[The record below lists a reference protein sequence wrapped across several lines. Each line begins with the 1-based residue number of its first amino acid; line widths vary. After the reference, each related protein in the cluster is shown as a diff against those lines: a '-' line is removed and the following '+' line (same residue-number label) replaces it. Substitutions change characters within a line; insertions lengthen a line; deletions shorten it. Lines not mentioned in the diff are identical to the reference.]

1 MMSELG
7 VNGAN
12 GDGDR
17 GTSCFVIVVVVV
29 VKMLFS
35 KSSLPMSYEIVFN
48 LFYIRP
54 FLITKL
60 TSKTST

>member
-7 VNGAN
+7 VKGAN

-17 GTSCFVIVVVVV
+17 GKTCFVIVVILV

-35 KSSLPMSYEIVFN
+35 KSSLPMSYEI
-48 LFYIRP
+48 
-54 FLITKL
+54 
-60 TSKTST
+60 